1 MSQSITYKGNAHGLS
16 EYFAELARNHQKLVD
31 AHNGTRTL
39 KVYCHCCEAIASDL
53 DYERD
58 YLLDETESYE

>member
-1 MSQSITYKGNAHGLS
+1 MSQLITYKGKAHGLS
-16 EYFAELARNHQKLVD
+16 EYFAELARKHQTLEET
-31 AHNGTRTL
+31 HNGTRTL